1 MTTQSIKQRIALKA
15 HHHPTCAKC
24 GQDELL
30 ESLRGSKL
38 WESLMTPLAKIAEQ
52 VRALRGAA

>member
-1 MTTQSIKQRIALKA
+1 MQTIQQQKALKA
-15 HHHPTCAKC
+15 HHHPTCSKC
-24 GQDELL
+24 GQDELV